1 MPAGTNFR
9 NIPEYLV
16 RLWQQQL
23 GDSIDLTEDRDNWD
37 YILHLDRL
45 ENLEG
50 RKFKSFRQGRS
61 IFEKN
66 YEYEVEELTPKIFD
80 ELREFQ
86 AVAEE
91 DLQSRVTK
99 LQDAIEDDA
108 TFQFALN
115 HWDELKTLFGFVV
128 RVDGKIVSYSISE
141 QIDNVHSLGLFSKVN
156 YDFKGINQFTYW
168 YEAKINLER
177 GMVTQN
183 IMDDVGEENLRFFK
197 EHLCPLVM
205 LKKFWVTY
213 KPPVKAPEFTSSY
226 ERDGDNLTIFLSG
239 KFNTDTAN
247 SLRAFREKIFSI
259 FDGAQ
264 KVIFDLNGL
273 EYISSAGLRMLVV
286 AMKKIHAQGG
296 EMSIKNLSE
305 QVKEVL
311 DITGFAQIFKIEA

>member
-23 GDSIDLTEDRDNWD
+23 GDSIDVTEDRDNWD

-99 LQDAIEDDA
+99 C
-108 TFQFALN
+108 
-115 HWDELKTLFGFVV
+115 K
-128 RVDGKIVSYSISE
+128 
-141 QIDNVHSLGLFSKVN
+141 
-156 YDFKGINQFTYW
+156 
-168 YEAKINLER
+168 
-177 GMVTQN
+177 M
-183 IMDDVGEENLRFFK
+183 
-197 EHLCPLVM
+197 P
-205 LKKFWVTY
+205 
-213 KPPVKAPEFTSSY
+213 
-226 ERDGDNLTIFLSG
+226 
-239 KFNTDTAN
+239 
-247 SLRAFREKIFSI
+247 
-259 FDGAQ
+259 
-264 KVIFDLNGL
+264 
-273 EYISSAGLRMLVV
+273 
-286 AMKKIHAQGG
+286 
-296 EMSIKNLSE
+296 
-305 QVKEVL
+305 
-311 DITGFAQIFKIEA
+311 